1 MHYLMRGLQDSGF
14 RSSLARSLGDTTTGE
29 LQSAVICFTGAS
41 IASAWIPCS
50 AVHAKVSFG
59 CRAGIAGC
67 AIASWWIGVAVVLLS
82 LAVED
87 LVGALE
93 NSVMTTSAVYDPRD
107 LGEGSQ
113 GYKRWR
119 SALSIPYPYGSHRG
133 EDDGLVP

>member
-1 MHYLMRGLQDSGF
+1 MLELTYRPFVEASSSGDLGVDVSTGLTRGRG
-14 RSSLARSLGDTTTGE
+14 
-29 LQSAVICFTGAS
+29 GA
-41 IASAWIPCS
+41 PQP
-50 AVHAKVSFG
+50 
-59 CRAGIAGC
+59 
-67 AIASWWIGVAVVLLS
+67 
-82 LAVED
+82 AVED

-93 NSVMTTSAVYDPRD
+93 NGVMTTSAVYDPRD

>member
-1 MHYLMRGLQDSGF
+1 MLSGPRESFVRVQGWHRGMRDRLVVDWGRG
-14 RSSLARSLGDTTTGE
+14 
-29 LQSAVICFTGAS
+29 GA
-41 IASAWIPCS
+41 PQ
-50 AVHAKVSFG
+50 
-59 CRAGIAGC
+59 
-67 AIASWWIGVAVVLLS
+67 

-87 LVGALE
+87 RVSDLE
-93 NSVMTTSAVYDPRD
+93 NGVMTTSAVYDPRD